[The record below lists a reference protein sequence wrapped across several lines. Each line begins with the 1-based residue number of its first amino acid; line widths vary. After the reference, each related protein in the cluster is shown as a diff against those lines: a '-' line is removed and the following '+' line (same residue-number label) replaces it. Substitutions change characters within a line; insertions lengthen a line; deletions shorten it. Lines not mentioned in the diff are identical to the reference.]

1 MIQTLVS
8 GRALSLLCCLSLCV
22 ISWLPPLATAQPS
35 SSKAPDVDSAEFQG
49 AIDKAWEE
57 AKAGKSSHKACTGIK
72 GSVHG
77 RIRYSKEKGVLEKA
91 TRAIQVCEHEI
102 PVRYFETY
110 LNQVVAGEKSCRDF
124 MSQFQ
129 VEMGAIGLRM
139 ATFEQIEPRHT
150 KELILK
156 SLAERIRQD
165 CPDIAPWMLP
175 RGGGR
180 E

>member
-8 GRALSLLCCLSLCV
+8 GRALSLLCSLSLCA
-22 ISWLPPLATAQPS
+22 ISWAPSPTTAQPLATE
-35 SSKAPDVDSAEFQG
+35 APDVGSAEFQG

-57 AKAGKSSHKACTGIK
+57 AKEGKSSHKACTRIK

-77 RIRYSKEKGVLEKA
+77 RIRYSKEEGVLEKA

-110 LNQVVAGEKSCRDF
+110 LDQVVAGEHACMDF
-124 MSQFQ
+124 MSQFHI
-129 VEMGAIGLRM
+129 EMGAIGLRM
-139 ATFEQIEPRHT
+139 ATFEQVQPKNT
-150 KELILK
+150 KDLILK
-156 SLAERIRQD
+156 DLAERLRRD

-175 RGGGR
+175 RTPGK
-180 E
+180 